1 MIGIS
6 EGFHD
11 AAISVVNA
19 GKIKFAA
26 HAERYSRVKHD
37 KHLNL
42 SVCAEALLHTE
53 DDVVAFYERPWLK
66 RTRQLFAGQYKS
78 AFKERNI
85 YITPNHYYSHH
96 LSHAA
101 AAFQTSPYPEAACV
115 VVDSIGEWDTAS
127 IWHAQMVE
135 GCAKYKKVWSQ
146 KYPKSIGLWYSSYT
160 KWAGLR
166 PLDEEYIFMGM
177 AAFGKPLYVE
187 QARNLLSR
195 NNHKGFS
202 TSLEG
207 NPEDNSKS
215 AEVVLYGALKKI
227 FNRARQYSNNI
238 CYGGGVALNCVV
250 NAKLQNEH
258 PFMWIMPNPGDAGA
272 SLGAALLSYGGK
284 VIFTPYLG
292 ENIQKTIDPKE
303 VVDALLHK
311 GMCGVANGP
320 AEFGPRALGNRSLLA
335 DPRTLRMK
343 DLVNTVKKRQKFRPF
358 APAILEEHCQDYFR
372 MPPDSRYMSFVYDCK
387 RPDEIPACVHV
398 DNTARVQTVPTWSSS
413 ILREI
418 LECWYERTGC
428 PVLLNTS
435 LNIRGMPIVNTWQDA
450 EQFSEK
456 YDVEVF

>member
-11 AAISVVNA
+11 AAISVVDD
-19 GKIKFAA
+19 GEIKFAS

-42 SVCAEALLHTE
+42 PVCAEALLHTE
-53 DDVVAFYERPWLK
+53 DDIVAFYERPWLK
-66 RTRQLFAGQYKS
+66 RTRQFFAGQYRS
-78 AFKERNI
+78 AFRHRNI
-85 YITPNHYYSHH
+85 YITPSHYYSHH

-101 AAFQTSPYPEAACV
+101 AAFQTSPYQSAACV

-135 GCAKYKKVWSQ
+135 GRAKYKKVWSS
-146 KYPKSIGLWYSSYT
+146 KYPSSIGLWYSAYT
-160 KWAGLR
+160 KWAGLK

-187 QARNLLSR
+187 QARKLLSK
-195 NNHKGFS
+195 NNHKGFPI
-202 TSLEG
+202 SLEG
-207 NPEDNSKS
+207 TPEDNSKS
-215 AEVVLYGALKKI
+215 AEVVLYETLKEI
-227 FNRARQYSNNI
+227 FKKAGSISNNI

-250 NAKLQNEH
+250 NAKLQRKY
-258 PFMWIMPNPGDAGA
+258 PSLWIMPNPGDAGA

-284 VIFTPYLG
+284 VNFSPYLG
-292 ENIQKTIDPKE
+292 YDIKRYIDPKE
-303 VVDALLHK
+303 VVDTLLHK
-311 GMCGVANGP
+311 GMCGIANGR

-335 DPRTLRMK
+335 DPRTLEMK

-358 APAILEEHCQDYFR
+358 APAILEEHCQEYFD
-372 MPPDSRYMSFVYDCK
+372 MPSDSRYMSFVYDCK
-387 RPDEIPACVHV
+387 RPNEIPACVHT
-398 DNTARVQTVPTWSSS
+398 DNTARVQAVPIWSSS

-418 LECWYERTGC
+418 LECWYVRTGC

-435 LNIRGMPIVNTWQDA
+435 LNIRGMPIVNTWEDA
-450 EQFSEK
+450 KEFSK
-456 YDVEVF
+456 TYDVQIF